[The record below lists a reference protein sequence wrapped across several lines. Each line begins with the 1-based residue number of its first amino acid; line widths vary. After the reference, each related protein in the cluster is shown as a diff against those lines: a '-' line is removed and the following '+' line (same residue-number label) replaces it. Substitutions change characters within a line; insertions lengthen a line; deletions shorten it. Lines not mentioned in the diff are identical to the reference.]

1 MKPRI
6 AMRPGFF
13 SLAVLLSVAS
23 LWLPAAHAGDKAGD
37 KKDKPKAASVQT
49 VDSGSFG
56 VFVKGQRVVTETF
69 DIQQSNGINI
79 IKAQLKETN
88 AADPTTQKSEMRI
101 TANGN
106 LLQYDWSQASGG
118 SLTVLPN
125 NDFLME
131 KITPAG
137 SSKTAEKPF
146 LMPIASS
153 ILDNNF
159 FVHREVLVWRYLQAD
174 CSPNGGD
181 LKCQKGPAQFGV
193 LVPQDQTSA
202 SVRLELVGKEK
213 VAVHGA
219 ERELLRL
226 TLKGENFEW
235 SLWVDDQNQ
244 FKLMR
249 VSIPADDTEVV
260 RD

>member
-1 MKPRI
+1 VKSHM
-6 AMRPGFF
+6 AMRPGIP
-13 SLAVLLSVAS
+13 SLVVMLLAAS
-23 LWLPAAHAGDKAGD
+23 LLTPAVHAGD
-37 KKDKPKAASVQT
+37 KKDKPKAAGPQT

-69 DIQQSNGINI
+69 NIEQSNGINI
-79 IKAQLKETN
+79 IKSQLKETSGAE
-88 AADPTTQKSEMRI
+88 AATQKSEMRI
-101 TANGN
+101 AANGD
-106 LLQYDWSQASGG
+106 LLQYDWSQSSGS

-125 NDFLME
+125 NDFLIE

-137 SSKTAEKPF
+137 AGKPAEKPF
-146 LMPIASS
+146 LMPTASS

-159 FVHREVLVWRYLQAD
+159 FVQREVLVWRYLQAD
-174 CSPNGGD
+174 CEPNGGD
-181 LKCQKGPAQFGV
+181 LRCQKGPAQFGV
-193 LVPQDQTSA
+193 LVPQDQSSA

-213 VAVHGA
+213 VAIHGA
-219 ERELLRL
+219 ERGLLRL